1 MINGL
6 LLLFKPAATW
16 ERIFRAQ
23 RSFFYIL
30 FVYLLPV
37 MILSSFVEG
46 YGLHRWGK
54 WQGEVPHAKIWSV
67 SELVVFEAGQLLA
80 TLVIIFANSAVVKSV
95 CETFQPRHSFLQAFT
110 VIAYGLFP
118 LFLSRMLNA
127 FSEITPWVSWLLGIL
142 LSIAVMYHGVPR
154 VMQPD
159 PAHAFGLYMSTAL
172 LLVLSTGLLELVVAF
187 FLQGKLGKLE
197 RFISSVAARLPF

>member
-1 MINGL
+1 
-6 LLLFKPAATW
+6 
-16 ERIFRAQ
+16 
-23 RSFFYIL
+23 
-30 FVYLLPV
+30 
-37 MILSSFVEG
+37 
-46 YGLHRWGK
+46 
-54 WQGEVPHAKIWSV
+54 
-67 SELVVFEAGQLLA
+67 
-80 TLVIIFANSAVVKSV
+80 
-95 CETFQPRHSFLQAFT
+95 LQAFT

-187 FLQGKLGKLE
+187 FLQGSWA
-197 RFISSVAARLPF
+197 SSSDLFLLLPRDCLFNHPAVALQRVLRPSLVCFR